1 MTPPPTCPRQARSGP
16 KWTGAPTCQNHASEL
31 AVALAPAHAATL
43 CLANM
48 SCCGRLCLRRSH
60 LRALG
65 RHDGLERPP
74 RGLRREG
81 CCQRY
86 LGGGGESR
94 AGGASHHGPR
104 PPPSCAAGER
114 ASDSYGQSV
123 TGLGHPQ
130 RTARARLRE
139 PKEKGIQTLWHAM
152 VLRTLHPI
160 VEHNQRRRTRRVTH
174 PVVPRVV
181 EVYSR
186 VPGSA
191 ARRTHADKNT

>member
-1 MTPPPTCPRQARSGP
+1 MDQSGQVRRP
-16 KWTGAPTCQNHASEL
+16 AIDHASEL
-31 AVALAPAHAATL
+31 AVTLAPAHAATL

-94 AGGASHHGPR
+94 AGGASHHGPW

-114 ASDSYGQSV
+114 ASNSYGQSV

-139 PKEKGIQTLWHAM
+139 PKRKGNSNALACNGPKDAPPYSGAQPKTPHKACDTPG
-152 VLRTLHPI
+152 RTAC
-160 VEHNQRRRTRRVTH
+160 
-174 PVVPRVV
+174 
-181 EVYSR
+181 SR
-186 VPGSA
+186 GL
-191 ARRTHADKNT
+191 

>member
-1 MTPPPTCPRQARSGP
+1 MRLVASSKPLHAHAVCTSHCEQATPCTPLPRCYHLGCNLNLIAPPMTPPPTCPRQARSGP
-16 KWTGAPTCQNHASEL
+16 KWTGALNHASEL

-114 ASDSYGQSV
+114 ASDS
-123 TGLGHPQ
+123 
-130 RTARARLRE
+130 
-139 PKEKGIQTLWHAM
+139 
-152 VLRTLHPI
+152 
-160 VEHNQRRRTRRVTH
+160 
-174 PVVPRVV
+174 
-181 EVYSR
+181 
-186 VPGSA
+186 
-191 ARRTHADKNT
+191 

>member
-1 MTPPPTCPRQARSGP
+1 MHTATALLSPRLQPEPDCASHDPPPTCPRQARSGP
-16 KWTGAPTCQNHASEL
+16 KWTGAPTCHKSRIRTRCDSCACTRSHPL
-31 AVALAPAHAATL
+31 PSY
-43 CLANM
+43 NM

-104 PPPSCAAGER
+104 PPPGCAAGER
-114 ASDSYGQSV
+114 ASNSYGSE
-123 TGLGHPQ
+123 
-130 RTARARLRE
+130 R
-139 PKEKGIQTLWHAM
+139 
-152 VLRTLHPI
+152 
-160 VEHNQRRRTRRVTH
+160 NRTRAPTEDR
-174 PVVPRVV
+174 PSKV
-181 EVYSR
+181 EGTQKKREFKRS
-186 VPGSA
+186 GMQWS
-191 ARRTHADKNT
+191 